1 VGSVDMSLMRK
12 MELRGVAAVPAVA
25 IRFIVRGAITKIR
38 WNRNFSRKSDLFL
51 IKKEMKNETVL

>member
-1 VGSVDMSLMRK
+1 MRK

-25 IRFIVRGAITKIR
+25 IQFIARGVITKIR